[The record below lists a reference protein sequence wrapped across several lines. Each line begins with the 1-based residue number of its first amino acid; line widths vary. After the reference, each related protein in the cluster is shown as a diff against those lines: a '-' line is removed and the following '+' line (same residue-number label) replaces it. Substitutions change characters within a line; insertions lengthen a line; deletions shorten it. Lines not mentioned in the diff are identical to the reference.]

1 MSIKRIK
8 KIIEE
13 LDEGKQVGTLYHFTN
28 ADKFIHILKDNSL
41 KSSRRQPDNGYG
53 GYGYISFTRDKNFNK
68 IPRGSISGT
77 AIVFIVDGDKLSNRF
92 KIEPFNYYNYASKS
106 NPERVEA
113 EERVVGKGI
122 YAVEGMEIPNFL
134 NYVTDIIVYK
144 DKFLQEMRIGGMLR
158 SERRDL
164 RDELGLNIENGELDA
179 PNIQIANQFY
189 EAFMKYLNDNHI
201 RYEVIE

>member
-92 KIEPFNYYNYASKS
+92 KIEPFNYYNYFNDIPFLYEHFKAQDTLFFFNNFNSNSYQVRKLSK
-106 NPERVEA
+106 
-113 EERVVGKGI
+113 
-122 YAVEGMEIPNFL
+122 
-134 NYVTDIIVYK
+134 
-144 DKFLQEMRIGGMLR
+144 MR
-158 SERRDL
+158 S
-164 RDELGLNIENGELDA
+164 
-179 PNIQIANQFY
+179 
-189 EAFMKYLNDNHI
+189 
-201 RYEVIE
+201 